1 MGGSSGK
8 IWLVPALGAMLVWG
22 LWAFLPKIALQ
33 TMQPHSVIFYEAF
46 GSLCVS
52 MPVLCFYLKGKLQK
66 DARALAIIS
75 ASSAL
80 TVTAIMCYFYALK
93 HGPVAVVVTL
103 TAMYPVISLVL
114 ARIFYKERINKI
126 QVIAVIMAMA
136 SIALLAWPEQ

>member
-8 IWLVPALGAMLVWG
+8 IWLLPAVGAMLVWG

-33 TMQPHSVIFYEAF
+33 SMQPHSVIFYEAF

-52 MPVLCFYLKGKLQK
+52 MPVLFFHLKGKLQK
-66 DARALAIIS
+66 DVQALAIIS
-75 ASSAL
+75 LSSAL

-93 HGPVAVVVTL
+93 HGPVAVVVTM

-114 ARIFYKERINKI
+114 ARIFYKERINRV
-126 QVIAVIMAMA
+126 QMIAVAMAML
-136 SIALLAWPEQ
+136 SIVLLAIPE